1 MTLASHDIDI
11 LEAIDALPLGGRPM
25 VVSDVDE
32 VAVYFVRHFERYLE
46 RSGFRLDAVSYGLT
60 GNIKHAG
67 TSLAA
72 AQDDV
77 RRLLLGF
84 FEEEIAHQEVVEDAV
99 DVLGRL
105 ATVADVVLLT
115 NAPHRHRET
124 RRVSL
129 AARGLPFPVL
139 TNDGPKGPAM
149 RRLAARA
156 GGPVFFLD
164 DSPTNLVSVR
174 EALPEAH
181 VVHFVADPRFFRL
194 AREIPGMNLRTNR
207 WTEVET
213 YVRRVI
219 DRQAALAEDSL
230 KEK

>member
-1 MTLASHDIDI
+1 MTLDPHAIDI
-11 LEAIDALPLGGRPM
+11 LEAIEALPIGGRPL

-32 VAVYFVRHFERYLE
+32 VAVYFVRHLERYLE
-46 RSGFRLDAVSYGLT
+46 RSGYRLDAHSYGLT

-99 DVLGRL
+99 EVLGRL
-105 ATVADVVLLT
+105 GVIADVVLLT

-129 AARGLPFPVL
+129 AARGLPYPVL

-149 RRLAARA
+149 RSLAARA
-156 GGPVFFLD
+156 SGPVFFLD
-164 DSPTNLVSVR
+164 DSPTNLTSVR

-181 VVHFVADPRFFRL
+181 VIQFVADPRFFAL
-194 AREIPGMNLRTNR
+194 AREVPGMNLRTNR
-207 WTEVET
+207 WTEVED
-213 YVRRVI
+213 YVRRTI
-219 DRQAALAEDSL
+219 G
-230 KEK
+230 